1 MKMRFSST
9 AAKIRQNIE
18 KQAHFGP
25 FSSANV
31 YMTRIARNTCT
42 FYPKSTHD
50 VPKVYPRCSQGQ
62 KAAIYLGST

>member
-42 FYPKSTHD
+42 FYPRSTHD
-50 VPKVYPRCSQGQ
+50 VPKV
-62 KAAIYLGST
+62 